1 MRFLSAIALSLLAHA
16 LLALALVA
24 YVAVAPEPD
33 ALAQLDLSSVEL
45 SFAETVDET
54 AAAQPSI
61 ASAPSEPEPEPE
73 PPPPEPERPP
83 EVEPPKKELP
93 PEPEA
98 MKIPE
103 PKPEPPPMET
113 PPVRKPPEEE
123 EPPKKE
129 KPKPVVAAAAP
140 SPAAAPRQ
148 ARLDAKP
155 GLRKDIRPDYPRGAR
170 LRGEHGDVTLEI
182 EVAASGRAG
191 DVAVVSSSGYAE
203 LDEAAVKAAKAA
215 RFTPARRGGRAVPST
230 ARITITFDLK

>member
-1 MRFLSAIALSLLAHA
+1 MRPCVAVILSLLFHA
-16 LLALALVA
+16 ALAAALAA
-24 YVAVAPEPD
+24 YVECAPAPD
-33 ALAQLDLSSVEL
+33 ALAQLDLTRVEL
-45 SFAETVDET
+45 SFAEAEDET
-54 AAAQPSI
+54 AAVSPSV
-61 ASAPSEPEPEPE
+61 ASAPAEPVPA

-83 EVEPPKKELP
+83 EAEPSKERP
-93 PEPEA
+93 PEPDA
-98 MKIPE
+98 PSLPE
-103 PKPEPPPMET
+103 PSPEPPPLET
-113 PPVRKPPEEE
+113 PNAAPPREERPPEEE
-123 EPPKKE
+123 PS
-129 KPKPVVAAAAP
+129 KPAVAASAP
-140 SPAAAPRQ
+140 APAAAPRQ